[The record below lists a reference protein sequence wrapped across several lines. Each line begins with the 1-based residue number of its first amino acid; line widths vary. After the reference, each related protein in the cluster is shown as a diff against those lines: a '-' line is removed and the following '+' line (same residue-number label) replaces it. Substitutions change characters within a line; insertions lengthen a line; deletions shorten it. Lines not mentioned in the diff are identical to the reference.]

1 MSKPMTEAKFH
12 AMTAEA
18 AVKALKS
25 DAKTGISESEA
36 KKRLNLYGENRLK
49 KGRKTSFAKK
59 FILQFGD
66 FMVLIL
72 LIASAVSFAVSCMQG
87 DANLADPLLI
97 LGIVIANAFVGTV
110 QEAKAERALEA
121 LRTLS
126 APHADALRDGKRK
139 VISAEMLVPGDIV
152 FVRAGDVVPADLRL
166 LESTHLQAEESA
178 LTGES
183 VPSGKSAGALCDEKC
198 GAAERKNML
207 FSGTGISG
215 GQGVGLVTATGMQT
229 EMGRIAA
236 MLGEEESPDTP
247 LTTKLRRT
255 GKIIGL
261 LVLGICAVIF
271 VIGLIQKVDPL
282 EMFMISI
289 SLAVAAIPEG
299 LPAVVTIV
307 LALGVRRMAAKR
319 AIIRHLPAVET
330 LGSCEVICSDKTG
343 TLTQNKM
350 AVVRCTGAAGELN
363 GHDRERVLFSAALCT
378 NTEGGGEKLL
388 GDPTEIAIVAAVPD
402 RERLLK
408 QRVKAAEVPFTSE
421 RRRMTVVLRTEDRYK
436 VVTKGAPEVILPR
449 CTQVLLNGKIA
460 ALTPELRAV
469 LSARNRDMANDAL
482 RVLAAAEKTVPSCP
496 ETDDAAENGL
506 CFLGL
511 IGLEDPPRPE
521 AAEAVQECKR
531 AGIRPVM
538 ITGDQPA
545 TASAIAGRLSIENR
559 TVMTG
564 AELESLSDGDLLKT
578 VQTCSVY
585 ARVSPAHKMRIIKA
599 FRRLNLVTAMTGDGV
614 NDAPALKAA
623 DIGCA
628 MGKNGTEVAKNAAD
642 MILTDDNFAT
652 IVAAVREGRTVYG
665 NIKKTI
671 HFLMSCN
678 IGEILVVLVSF
689 LLRTPAPLLPAQ
701 LLWVN
706 LVTDSLPALALGS
719 DPPQGDVMRRPPTAR
734 DSSAFSNGLGFAM
747 AAEGMMIGALALLAF
762 TIGRV
767 FFDADPMQ
775 PAVGRTMAFAVLSLS
790 QLVHSYNMRSAGP
803 VFGCGMFGNK
813 GLNIS
818 FLICSALMLG
828 VIVFPKA
835 AALFGSVPLT
845 LTQWSIVSMLA
856 LLPLPVCEMQKRW
869 LARTTNAKNM
879 TSGAKKR
886 VIFNK

>member
-1 MSKPMTEAKFH
+1 MSKPIAEAKFY

-18 AVKALKS
+18 AVKTLQS
-25 DAKTGISESEA
+25 DAGRGLSGSEA
-36 KKRLNLYGENRLK
+36 KKRLGVYGENRLQ
-49 KGRKTSFAKK
+49 KGKKTSFAKK
-59 FILQFGD
+59 FMLQFGD
-66 FMVLIL
+66 FMVLTL

-87 DANLADPLLI
+87 EANLADPLLI

-126 APHADALRDGKRK
+126 APHADVLRDGKRA
-139 VISAEMLVPGDIV
+139 VISAEALVPGDVVYI
-152 FVRAGDVVPADLRL
+152 RAGDVVPADLRL
-166 LESTHLQAEESA
+166 LESVHLQAEESA

-183 VPSGKSAGALCDEKC
+183 VPSGKSANAVCDETC
-198 GAAERKNML
+198 SAAERKNML
-207 FSGTGISG
+207 FSGTGISA
-215 GQGVGLVTATGMQT
+215 GQGVGIVTATGMQT

-236 MLGEEESPDTP
+236 MLGDEETPDTP
-247 LTTKLRRT
+247 LKLRLRRT
-255 GKIIGL
+255 GKLIGL

-271 VIGLIQKVDPL
+271 LIGLIQKAEPL

-299 LPAVVTIV
+299 
-307 LALGVRRMAAKR
+307 
-319 AIIRHLPAVET
+319 LPAVET

-350 AVVRCTGAAGELN
+350 TVVRCAGAAGELN
-363 GHDRERVLFSAALCT
+363 GQDRDALLSAAALCT
-378 NTEGGGEKLL
+378 SVEGGEKLL
-388 GDPTEIAIVAAVPD
+388 GDPTETAIVAAVSD
-402 RERLLK
+402 WESLQK
-408 QRVKAAEVPFTSE
+408 QRVKAAEVPFTAE
-421 RRRMTVVLRTEDRYK
+421 RRRMTVVLRTEGGYR
-436 VVTKGAPEVILPR
+436 VITKGAPEAILPR
-449 CTQVLLNGKIA
+449 CTYVLLNGRKVT
-460 ALTPELRAV
+460 LTPEMRAA
-469 LSARNRDMANDAL
+469 LSAKNRDMANDAL
-482 RVLAAAEKTVPSCP
+482 RVLAAAEKRTEACP
-496 ETDDAAENGL
+496 ETDDAAESGL

-521 AAEAVQECKR
+521 AAEAVSECKR

-545 TASAIAGRLSIENR
+545 TASAIAGRLGIENKA
-559 TVMTG
+559 VMTG
-564 AELESLSDGDLLKT
+564 TELESLSDDALLQT

-599 FRRLNLVTAMTGDGV
+599 FRRLKLVTAMTGDGV

-642 MILTDDNFAT
+642 MVLTDDNFAT
-652 IVAAVREGRTVYG
+652 IVSAVREGRTVYG
-665 NIKKTI
+665 NIRKTI

-689 LLRTPAPLLPAQ
+689 LLRTPTPLLPAQ

-747 AAEGMMIGALALLAF
+747 AVEGMMIGALALLAF
-762 TIGRV
+762 TVGRV

-790 QLVHSYNMRSAGP
+790 QLVHSYNMRSTGP
-803 VFGCGMFGNK
+803 VLGRGMFKNR
-813 GLNIS
+813 GLNVS
-818 FLICSALMLG
+818 FLICSALMAG
-828 VIVFPKA
+828 VVVFPQA

-845 LTQWSIVSMLA
+845 LTQWGIVAILA
-856 LLPLPVCEMQKRW
+856 LLPLPICEMQKRI
-869 LARTTNAKNM
+869 LSRTAKVKNM
-879 TSGAKKR
+879 TSGVKKR

>member
-1 MSKPMTEAKFH
+1 MSKPIAEAKFY

-18 AVKALKS
+18 AVKTLQS
-25 DAKTGISESEA
+25 DAGRGLSGSEA
-36 KKRLNLYGENRLK
+36 KKRLGVYGENRLQ
-49 KGRKTSFAKK
+49 KGKKTSFAKK
-59 FILQFGD
+59 FMLQFGD

-87 DANLADPLLI
+87 EANLADPLLI

-126 APHADALRDGKRK
+126 APRADVLRDGKRA
-139 VISAEMLVPGDIV
+139 VISAEELVPGDVVYI
-152 FVRAGDVVPADLRL
+152 RAGDVVPADLRL
-166 LESTHLQAEESA
+166 LESMHLQAEESA

-183 VPSGKSAGALCDEKC
+183 VPSGKSANAVCDEMC
-198 GAAERKNML
+198 SAAERKNML
-207 FSGTGISG
+207 FSGTGISA
-215 GQGVGLVTATGMQT
+215 GQGVGIVTATGMQT

-236 MLGEEESPDTP
+236 MLGDEETPDTP
-247 LTTKLRRT
+247 LKLRLRRT
-255 GKIIGL
+255 GKLIGL

-271 VIGLIQKVDPL
+271 LIGLIQKAEPL

-299 LPAVVTIV
+299 
-307 LALGVRRMAAKR
+307 
-319 AIIRHLPAVET
+319 LPAVET

-350 AVVRCTGAAGELN
+350 TVVRCAGAAGELN
-363 GHDRERVLFSAALCT
+363 GQDKDALLSAAALCT
-378 NTEGGGEKLL
+378 SVEGGEKLL
-388 GDPTEIAIVAAVPD
+388 GDPTETAIVAAVSD
-402 RERLLK
+402 WERLQK
-408 QRVKAAEVPFTSE
+408 QRVKAAEVPFTAE
-421 RRRMTVVLRTEDRYK
+421 RRRMTVVLRTEGGYR
-436 VVTKGAPEVILPR
+436 VITKGAPEAILPR
-449 CTQVLLNGKIA
+449 CTYVLLNGKNVT
-460 ALTPELRAV
+460 LTPEMRAA
-469 LSARNRDMANDAL
+469 LSAKNRDMANDAL
-482 RVLAAAEKTVPSCP
+482 RVLAAAEKRTEACP
-496 ETDDAAENGL
+496 ETDDAAESGL

-521 AAEAVQECKR
+521 AAEAVSECKR

-545 TASAIAGRLSIENR
+545 TASAIAGRLGIENKA
-559 TVMTG
+559 VMTG
-564 AELESLSDGDLLKT
+564 AELESLSDDALLQT

-599 FRRLNLVTAMTGDGV
+599 FRRLKLVTAMTGDGV

-642 MILTDDNFAT
+642 MVLTDDNFAT
-652 IVAAVREGRTVYG
+652 IVSAVREGRTVYG
-665 NIKKTI
+665 NIRKTI

-689 LLRTPAPLLPAQ
+689 LLRTPTPLLPAQ

-762 TIGRV
+762 TVGRV

-790 QLVHSYNMRSAGP
+790 QLVHSYNMRSTGP
-803 VFGCGMFGNK
+803 VLGRGMFKNR

-818 FLICSALMLG
+818 FLICSAWMAG
-828 VIVFPKA
+828 VVVFPQA

-845 LTQWSIVSMLA
+845 LTQWGIVAILA
-856 LLPLPVCEMQKRW
+856 LLPLPICEMQKRI
-869 LARTTNAKNM
+869 LSRTAKVKNM
-879 TSGAKKR
+879 TSGVKKR

>member
-1 MSKPMTEAKFH
+1 MSKPIAEAKFY

-18 AVKALKS
+18 AVKTLQS
-25 DAKTGISESEA
+25 DAGRGLSGSEA
-36 KKRLNLYGENRLK
+36 KKRLGVYGENRLQ
-49 KGRKTSFAKK
+49 KGKKTSFAKK
-59 FILQFGD
+59 FMLQFGD

-87 DANLADPLLI
+87 EANLADPLLI

-126 APHADALRDGKRK
+126 APHADVLRDGKRA
-139 VISAEMLVPGDIV
+139 VISAEALVPGDVVYI
-152 FVRAGDVVPADLRL
+152 RAGDVVPADLRL
-166 LESTHLQAEESA
+166 LESVHLQAEESA

-183 VPSGKSAGALCDEKC
+183 VPSGKSANAVCDETC

-207 FSGTGISG
+207 FSGTGISA
-215 GQGVGLVTATGMQT
+215 GQGVGIVTATGMQT

-236 MLGEEESPDTP
+236 MLGDEETPDTP
-247 LTTKLRRT
+247 LKLRLRRT
-255 GKIIGL
+255 GKLIGL

-271 VIGLIQKVDPL
+271 IIGLIQKVDPL

-350 AVVRCTGAAGELN
+350 TVVRCAGAAGELN
-363 GHDRERVLFSAALCT
+363 GQDRDALLSAA
-378 NTEGGGEKLL
+378 
-388 GDPTEIAIVAAVPD
+388 A
-402 RERLLK
+402 
-408 QRVKAAEVPFTSE
+408 
-421 RRRMTVVLRTEDRYK
+421 
-436 VVTKGAPEVILPR
+436 
-449 CTQVLLNGKIA
+449 
-460 ALTPELRAV
+460 
-469 LSARNRDMANDAL
+469 LSAKNRDMANDAL
-482 RVLAAAEKTVPSCP
+482 RVLAAAEKRTEACP
-496 ETDDAAENGL
+496 ETDDAAESGL

-521 AAEAVQECKR
+521 AAEAVSECKR

-545 TASAIAGRLSIENR
+545 TASAIAGRLGIENKA
-559 TVMTG
+559 VMTG
-564 AELESLSDGDLLKT
+564 AELESLSDDALLQT

-599 FRRLNLVTAMTGDGV
+599 FRRLKLVTAMTGDGV

-642 MILTDDNFAT
+642 MVLTDDNFAT
-652 IVAAVREGRTVYG
+652 IVSAVREGRTVYG
-665 NIKKTI
+665 NIRKTI

-689 LLRTPAPLLPAQ
+689 LLRTPTPLLPAQ

-762 TIGRV
+762 TVGRV

-790 QLVHSYNMRSAGP
+790 QLVHSYNMRSTGP
-803 VFGCGMFGNK
+803 VLGRGMFKNR
-813 GLNIS
+813 GLNVS
-818 FLICSALMLG
+818 FLICSAWMAG
-828 VIVFPKA
+828 VVVFPQA
-835 AALFGSVPLT
+835 AALFGSVSLT
-845 LTQWSIVSMLA
+845 LTQWGIVAILA
-856 LLPLPVCEMQKRW
+856 LLPLPICEMQKRI
-869 LARTTNAKNM
+869 LSRTAKVKNM